1 MEATSFSE
9 MLVLVYKTTQFQ
21 NPKTVILIF
30 TPMRT
35 QILWFLNS
43 VVSFATV
50 SVE

>member
-1 MEATSFSE
+1 MEVTSYSE
-9 MLVLVYKTTQFQ
+9 MLVLVYQTTQFQ
-21 NPKTVILIF
+21 NHKTVILIF

-35 QILWFLNS
+35 QISWFLNN